1 MPNRTRPTLC
11 RHLNNDS
18 MKQIIVIDREFGAG
32 GRTIAEML
40 AGRLKWNL
48 FDDELS
54 REIAR
59 LAKMPLELCKKRE
72 ERADPLLHRLI
83 NLIWRG
89 SFDRNLP
96 SPDLAILDTDCLVA
110 IVQKVIKQAAENH
123 PCIIVGRGAPYFL
136 RERKDTISI
145 FLYASR
151 ELKYRRILKR
161 VGTEKEAVELLD
173 SQDDDRRKFVK
184 QYFGHEWPH
193 RDYFHAMFNTA
204 IGDEQT
210 ADAILRLLEDA
221 NQTKEVAKR

>member
-1 MPNRTRPTLC
+1 
-11 RHLNNDS
+11 
-18 MKQIIVIDREFGAG
+18 MKQIILIDREFGAG
-32 GRTIAEML
+32 GMTIAEML
-40 AGRLKWNL
+40 AGRLKWKL

-59 LAKMPLELCKKRE
+59 LAKMPLEHCKKRE

-96 SPDLAILDTDCLVA
+96 SPDAAILDTDCLVS
-110 IVQKVIKQAAENH
+110 IVQKVVKQAAENR

-136 RERKDTISI
+136 RERTDTISI

-161 VGTEKEAVELLD
+161 VGSEKEALELLD

-184 QYFGHEWPH
+184 QYFGHEWPNRH
-193 RDYFHAMFNTA
+193 YFHAMFNTG
-204 IGDEQT
+204 IGDHQT
-210 ADAILRLLEDA
+210 VEAILRLLEDA
-221 NQTKEVAKR
+221 NQTKEVVKR